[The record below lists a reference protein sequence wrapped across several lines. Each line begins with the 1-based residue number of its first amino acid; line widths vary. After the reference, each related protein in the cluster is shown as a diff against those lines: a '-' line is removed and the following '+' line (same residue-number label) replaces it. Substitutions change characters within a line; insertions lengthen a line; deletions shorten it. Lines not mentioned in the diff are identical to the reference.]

1 MYNKNLATGDT
12 LLSQKNKTVNKNNK
26 KKELASA
33 LRQNLLRRK
42 NADFKNTSSKRFFW
56 CNFFKLSGVSIVII
70 LPLSIMQ
77 TRSERYSA
85 SSK

>member
-1 MYNKNLATGDT
+1 MYNNFDNKNLATGDI

-42 NADFKNTSSKRFFW
+42 NADFKNTSSKEE
-56 CNFFKLSGVSIVII
+56 K
-70 LPLSIMQ
+70 
-77 TRSERYSA
+77 
-85 SSK
+85 

>member
-42 NADFKNTSSKRFFW
+42 NADFKNTSSKEE
-56 CNFFKLSGVSIVII
+56 K
-70 LPLSIMQ
+70 
-77 TRSERYSA
+77 
-85 SSK
+85 